1 MNFSEIITDEKL
13 MPTKIIAGKV
23 FADKVCYFSGFAAII
38 VRATL
43 LVLAYLLAR
52 TLQMKDEERL
62 HGEKRE

>member
-1 MNFSEIITDEKL
+1 MNFSQIITDEKL
-13 MPTKIIAGKV
+13 MPTNIITDKV

-52 TLQMKDEERL
+52 TLPMKDEERL